1 MLEIDVI
8 WVDQFAYQTD
18 HTSCGVYILM
28 YVSQKLGREPRT
40 SNVFE
45 IWKEFAGL
53 IEAENF
59 YLLEVLYSQGA
70 KWVNTFAM

>member
-1 MLEIDVI
+1 
-8 WVDQFAYQTD
+8 
-18 HTSCGVYILM
+18 M